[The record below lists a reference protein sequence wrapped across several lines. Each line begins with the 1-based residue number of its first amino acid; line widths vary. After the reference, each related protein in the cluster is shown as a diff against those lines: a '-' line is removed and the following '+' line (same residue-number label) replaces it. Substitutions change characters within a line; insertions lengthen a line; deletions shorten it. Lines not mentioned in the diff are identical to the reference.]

1 MADLCD
7 VDEIVTKFL
16 LSTCRLRQRFNF
28 DALQVCVCRCAL
40 AATSRGS
47 SDDDDTEFIATTTG
61 SVAEFYI
68 QPMLTC
74 VGDVDVMLHRGDE
87 LAIPA
92 GTPPSTELP
101 HEFHSRVEVYEI
113 VDSEYPGYVYLVS
126 SHTLTERIDDGMY
139 SAVDCQPQY
148 LAYAV
153 HDDMHGPAA
162 VTTWS
167 SRLEPV
173 FCVRLAG
180 AHFSR
185 DDVYCIRCLSWPPQA
200 SYWPTRNRSYGWPD
214 SATIDRVVSNGCD
227 VVRVAHRRC
236 RQDELMR
243 RIQYRMSF
251 SRAEIVLLNSWTLV
265 QQIIYHMLRVFA
277 KNKRLTDSAMNSDAA
292 TLSNYHI
299 KTLMLWACE
308 LKPRSWWMDDLNVVR
323 VSVELLHTLGVWLT
337 VSARCPHYFI
347 HNCNLFDH
355 TDNRYCELASMLGLM
370 SETEASLAEWFINN
384 YIRKCAQFCP
394 DSVAWL
400 FDDVSTKSRLQT
412 AVTAVVD
419 WALNMTRVTAPCI
432 FTAAQVRIT
441 FYVSRFSLTACS
453 CLSWLRDLLM
463 IDRRFILY
471 FTAFAF
477 LHVAFKTKDPLKG
490 ELLDV
495 LTICL
500 QSNDVSLR
508 RYMNARHSSMLSL
521 SQAAKLMKVV
531 VNSSRSTVQLIEI
544 ELSKAYLYRALKCND
559 CNSDSIYCLTNVYLA
574 VLCYT
579 TGHYQTAIDHC
590 TLVTRSQDHS
600 QCSSHVV
607 QGELLPKIDDDIDT
621 ALGLAVFYQYV
632 RTAALN
638 EPQQTHVSVFTT
650 ELFAHY
656 LHIRCLS
663 VMNCRQLTTTDQVQR
678 YRKCFYEVRDTFTTD
693 VLVLIFVSCTKNLAN
708 DQRQL
713 AVSDQNTG
721 MPEIL
726 HSLDTSELVELL
738 RQSAVEYLT
747 TFRKHEAQEFSADA
761 GIVTTDFEALYAY
774 KCGEYQRC
782 LQLSTHNIRTL
793 IGSDGISGVFALP
806 EFIQLMDDEIAS
818 LIGLI
823 SIVCPSFRDNC
834 DDSYHVMVRQLNL
847 SLYLMTQC
855 QMKLRH
861 PVAALVQTL
870 DCIDNVRRN
879 LDKDYT
885 LEQLLLKLT
894 ESKILLYMRR
904 NLVYSDD
911 RPTM

>member
-607 QGELLPKIDDDIDT
+607 QGELLPNIDDDVDT
-621 ALGLAVFYQYV
+621 VLGLAVFYQYM
-632 RTAALN
+632 RATALN
-638 EPQQTHVSVFTT
+638 QQQKHVSVFTT

-656 LHIRCLS
+656 LHIKSLS
-663 VMNCRQLTTTDQVQR
+663 VINCRQLTQTSSADGVQR
-678 YRKCFYEVRDTFTTD
+678 YQKCFYEWQDMFTTD
-693 VLVLIFVSCTKNLAN
+693 VLVFRFVNRTKYATNG
-708 DQRQL
+708 QRQMV
-713 AVSDQNTG
+713 VSGQR
-721 MPEIL
+721 MPRV
-726 HSLDTSELVELL
+726 SRPFDTSELVELL
-738 RQSAVEYLT
+738 QQSAVKHLT
-747 TFRKHEAQEFSADA
+747 TFRQLEAQEFRSIA

-774 KCGEYQRC
+774 KCGEYERC
-782 LQLSTHNIRTL
+782 FQLSAGNVRTL
-793 IGSDGISGVFALP
+793 IGVEGISCIFAYP
-806 EFIQLMDDEIAS
+806 EFIQLMDDDIAS
-818 LIGLI
+818 LYGLI
-823 SIVCPSFRDNC
+823 RIVNPSCEVQPFHNFVC
-834 DDSYHVMVRQLNL
+834 QLIL
-847 SLYLMTQC
+847 SLYLMAQC
-855 QMKLRH
+855 Q
-861 PVAALVQTL
+861 LVLHRQVTSFAQTL
-870 DCIDNVRRN
+870 DYVEVARRY
-879 LDKDYT
+879 LDKDFT
-885 LEQLLLKLT
+885 LDQLLLKLT
-894 ESKILLYMRR
+894 ERKILLYI
-904 NLVYSDD
+904 NGKLV
-911 RPTM
+911 